1 MSKPVR
7 RHKDRIRIG
16 VAAARA
22 IAGRRGSVMM
32 GEHHREETTALRVT
46 DHVESRS
53 GADRPGIRLVGAIGA
68 GLAIVAAAMLLGQR
82 LTTVLPSAYVVS
94 IFLVAVLIA
103 AAVFGPWS
111 GLVAAIA
118 SFFVFDYFFVEP
130 TFTFGV
136 DDPREVFALGVFLV
150 AAITTGGLA
159 GRLRETADAARR
171 RADTLALL
179 QDFAAGVSATTDPA
193 EIRALVA
200 RHVAGCIGATAVL
213 FEPRSGSGEA
223 AESWPQPVTPTEA
236 ERRAVD
242 ASFAA
247 ADPRAVEA
255 GRFVLRPLVTA
266 DGVVAVVGLAREAVT
281 APGGEAHDGLEA
293 LLEQAAVALERSRFA
308 EEGAVAR
315 AAAEEE
321 RLRSALLSSI
331 SHDLRTPLATILGS
345 VTSLRQL
352 GDRMEAED
360 RADLLLA
367 IEEETVRLSRFVAD
381 LLVMTRLEAGLDVR
395 RDWIDVGDPAAAAA
409 DHLRRVHPDHP
420 IRFSRTTATA
430 SVRGEATLFEQVLF
444 NLGDNAAKAS
454 PKGAPIEIAVALD
467 GADVVVTITD
477 RGRGLGREEIARLFQ
492 QGEGRATPTGQG
504 GLGLAIAGRV
514 IAAMGGSLAA
524 ESRTAEVPGT
534 RITLRLPRAESG
546 APLDGEEGEA

>member
-1 MSKPVR
+1 MRTASEVEPGSGSER
-7 RHKDRIRIG
+7 PGLHLLT
-16 VAAARA
+16 A
-22 IAGRRGSVMM
+22 IAG
-32 GEHHREETTALRVT
+32 
-46 DHVESRS
+46 
-53 GADRPGIRLVGAIGA
+53 AIGFVA
-68 GLAIVAAAMLLGQR
+68 VAMIVGQR
-82 LTTVLPSAYVVS
+82 LSTVLPSAYVVS
-94 IFLVAVLIA
+94 IFLVAVLVA
-103 AAVFGPWS
+103 AAVFGLWS
-111 GLVAAIA
+111 GLLAAIS

-130 TFTFGV
+130 TFTFDV

-213 FEPRSGSGEA
+213 FDRCTPADDAPEAWPQAVAPTA
-223 AESWPQPVTPTEA
+223 AES
-236 ERRAVD
+236 RAV
-242 ASFAA
+242 AAVFAA
-247 ADPRAVEA
+247 IDPVDVEA
-255 GRFVLRPLVTA
+255 GRFVLRPLVTV
-266 DGVVAVVGLAREAVT
+266 DGVVAVVGLAREAT
-281 APGGEAHDGLEA
+281 TRAGLEPHDGLGA
-293 LLEQAAVALERSRFA
+293 LLEQAAVAIERTRFA
-308 EEGAVAR
+308 EEGAAAR

-331 SHDLRTPLATILGS
+331 SHDLRTPLSTILGS

-352 GDRMEAED
+352 GDRMAAED

-367 IEEETVRLSRFVAD
+367 IEEETDRLSRFVAD

-395 RDWIDVGDPAAAAA
+395 RDWIDVGDPVAAAA

-420 IRFSRTTATA
+420 VHLIRAAVAAT
-430 SVRGEATLFEQVLF
+430 VRGEATLFEQVVF

-454 PKGAPIEIAVALD
+454 PAGAPIEIAVALD
-467 GADVVVTITD
+467 GGDVVVAITD
-477 RGRGLGREEIARLFQ
+477 HGRGLGREEIGRLLSADARRPAAPQ
-492 QGEGRATPTGQG
+492 NGRG

-514 IAAMGGSLAA
+514 IASMGGTLAA
-524 ESRTAEVPGT
+524 ESRTVEVPGT
-534 RITLRLPRAESG
+534 RLTLRLPRTTNES
-546 APLDGEEGEA
+546 APDREEGEP